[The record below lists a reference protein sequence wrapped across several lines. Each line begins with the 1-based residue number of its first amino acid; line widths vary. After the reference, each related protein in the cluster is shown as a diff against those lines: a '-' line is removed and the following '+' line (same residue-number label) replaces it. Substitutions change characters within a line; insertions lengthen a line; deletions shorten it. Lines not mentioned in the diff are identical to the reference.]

1 MRRKVFSVIAAM
13 ALLLTFSGT
22 AVSEDVASDP
32 QALVGRWEG
41 SARGLD
47 NNWSSY
53 YAVEVFH
60 VDAKGKRVMYRYICP
75 ECRRAGMFYEI
86 AKLKDDKD
94 KIAFETTWRDP
105 LEFVLKGN
113 YLSGFL
119 STTGDTGIYRY
130 DYTLKRLAD
139 KKQVFDAKELVG
151 EWIWV
156 SGSRWR
162 ELIIEEVDTQNKTF
176 KGKYKID
183 TGKEYPLIEAKI
195 VSFGNGFK
203 IDFWTTNRTTHYQ
216 LTYYPNF
223 REYPPVLWG
232 QFERLT
238 GESNYKM
245 FRKKEKRD

>member
-139 KKQVFDAKELVG
+139 KK
-151 EWIWV
+151 
-156 SGSRWR
+156 
-162 ELIIEEVDTQNKTF
+162 
-176 KGKYKID
+176 
-183 TGKEYPLIEAKI
+183 TG
-195 VSFGNGFK
+195 F
-203 IDFWTTNRTTHYQ
+203 
-216 LTYYPNF
+216 
-223 REYPPVLWG
+223 
-232 QFERLT
+232 
-238 GESNYKM
+238 
-245 FRKKEKRD
+245 